1 MGSARCRRGRRR
13 RVVASGSG
21 HPSRRRSRL
30 RDVPRCVRELFHSDP
45 IDLGYVLGRTPLSP
59 LVVGVLLDLVP
70 RSARRAPHVAPLC
83 GLGDRVVPRSA
94 QLRGAAALLTV
105 GIVLLYPGYGIVMHE
120 LSSDSVF
127 ADRVRRLVVARRAG
141 APVTDAA
148 RLRARRVGRRSPR
161 ARAAGQSGAARAGG
175 DPTALSAPVA
185 DTARVVGG
193 LRPRRCR
200 APRCAGPSTTASATA
215 TTRSRAV
222 GTRACRSSGPS

>member
-13 RVVASGSG
+13 RVVASGGG
-21 HPSRRRSRL
+21 HPSCRRSRL
-30 RDVPRCVRELFHSDP
+30 RDVPRCVQRALPLRPDRPRIRAGTDP
-45 IDLGYVLGRTPLSP
+45 ALAARGRRAARPL
-59 LVVGVLLDLVP
+59 P

-94 QLRGAAALLTV
+94 QLRRRGGASHRRHRAPV
-105 GIVLLYPGYGIVMHE
+105 PGIRDRDARAVVRLGLR
-120 LSSDSVF
+120 
-127 ADRVRRLVVARRAG
+127 DRVRRLVVARRAG

-175 DPTALSAPVA
+175 DPAAREGPLA

-193 LRPRRCR
+193 LPPRRCR
-200 APRCAGPSTTASATA
+200 APRCAGPSTTASATG